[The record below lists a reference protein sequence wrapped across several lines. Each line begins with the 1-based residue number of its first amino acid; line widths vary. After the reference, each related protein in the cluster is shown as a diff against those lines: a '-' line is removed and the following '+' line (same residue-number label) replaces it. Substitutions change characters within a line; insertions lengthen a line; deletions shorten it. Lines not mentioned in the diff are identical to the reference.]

1 MVDMTVVV
9 LAGALPTAVT
19 ATLDILDAAARL
31 APQVGVRSP
40 RWRVCSVSGGEIVL
54 RHGLTLATEPIVREG
69 SVDRSTWILPG
80 MGTNTAYE
88 VDRRLLD
95 DDVGALCRAVA
106 GHARGG
112 GVVAASCASV
122 FVLQAAGL
130 LHGRRATTTWWLAP
144 HLQKLAP
151 TSTVDASRMV
161 CADGGVVTAGAAFA
175 QVDLMLHLLRDGL
188 GPELATAVSRYLL
201 VDARYAQSRY
211 VVPEVLANG
220 DHLVAAVA
228 SRVRSSAPSVPSI
241 PDLAAENGLSER
253 TLHRRIHK
261 ATGHSPLAFVNIVR
275 IQLAT
280 EMLRSTTMSV
290 EQVAEAIGYAD
301 STALHR
307 MTKRAL
313 GIAPGALRA

>member
-1 MVDMTVVV
+1 MVDLTIIVFE
-9 LAGALPTAVT
+9 GALPTAVS
-19 ATLDILDAAARL
+19 ASLDILDAAARL
-31 APQVGVRSP
+31 SPQFGIRPP
-40 RWRVCSVSGGEIVL
+40 RWRVCSIAGGEILL
-54 RHGLTLATEPIVREG
+54 RHGLKLDTEPLMPRDAEH
-69 SVDRSTWILPG
+69 STWILPG
-80 MGTNTAYE
+80 MGTNSVGD

-95 DDVGALCRAVA
+95 DDMGALSRAVA
-106 GHARGG
+106 AHGQRG

-130 LHGRRATTTWWLAP
+130 LDGRRATTTWWLAP
-144 HLQKLAP
+144 HLQRLAP

-161 CADGGVVTAGAAFA
+161 CADEGIVTAGAAFA
-175 QVDLMLHLLRDGL
+175 QVDLMLHLLRDRH

-228 SRVRSSAPSVPSI
+228 SRVRSSVPTLPSI
-241 PDLAAENGLSER
+241 ADIASENGVSER
-253 TLHRRIHK
+253 TLHRRIQK
-261 ATGHSPLAFVNIVR
+261 ATGYAPLAFVNIVR

-290 EQVAEAIGYAD
+290 EQVAAAIGYAD

-313 GIAPGALRA
+313 GIAPGALRG